1 MFNVNKYKVQKT
13 TIYSHT
19 WTKCIDFYC
28 HWHVHKIIQEYII
41 FLDLIKYLID
51 VHCILNQP
59 YSHKMLEAK

>member
-1 MFNVNKYKVQKT
+1 MLINIKYKRLQSIPILEPNV
-13 TIYSHT
+13 S
-19 WTKCIDFYC
+19 DFYC